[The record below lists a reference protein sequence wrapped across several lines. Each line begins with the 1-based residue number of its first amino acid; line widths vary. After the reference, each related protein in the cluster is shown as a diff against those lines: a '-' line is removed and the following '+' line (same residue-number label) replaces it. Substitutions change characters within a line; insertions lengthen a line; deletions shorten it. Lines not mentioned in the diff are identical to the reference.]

1 MSETQSVKKVVRVK
15 KVGTP
20 ATDAPAMDT
29 PAPVP
34 VIDAA
39 ATDAAAPDAA
49 APVVKAHT
57 SKTTT
62 ANIDIIVGKMIST
75 FSLDEKAVRKLLSG
89 DLPSTSQYKKKAKNN
104 GPKKPLSAYL
114 FFTQEQR
121 PLLKEHDS
129 TMSFQDLT
137 KALGKMWRECENRT
151 KYVEQAE
158 QSKKS
163 YVQKVAENQKTP
175 VVDSTIAVVAEKVKK
190 VRAKKAAA
198 PAPAAAEV
206 TA

>member
-15 KVGTP
+15 KAAAP
-20 ATDAPAMDT
+20 ATDAPVVD
-29 PAPVP
+29 APV
-34 VIDAA
+34 VDG
-39 ATDAAAPDAA
+39 A
-49 APVVKAHT
+49 APVAKTHT

-62 ANIDIIVGKMIST
+62 ANIDIIVGKLIST
-75 FSLDEKAVRKLLSG
+75 FSLDEKAVRKLLAG
-89 DLPSTSQYKKKAKNN
+89 DLPSTSQYKKKAKST

-114 FFTQEQR
+114 LFTQEQR
-121 PLLKEHDS
+121 PLLKEKDAK
-129 TMSFQDLT
+129 MSFPDIT
-137 KALGKMWRECENRT
+137 KTLGKMWRECPD
-151 KYVEQAE
+151 KSSYIAQAE
-158 QSKKS
+158 QCKKV

-198 PAPAAAEV
+198 PAVEAAAPVEA